1 MKAAREFLG
10 DDVIDDLTGPLAGHT
25 EAGDLVFRP
34 ALRAAI
40 GPSLL
45 AILGIGLLLVPAFMG
60 LARQDDVETGVGAL
74 DIFLLLSQN
83 SQYLFALAPA
93 LAPLVTVLTT
103 RYVLA
108 GDGIRLRR
116 QFLSKEEHKVSWE
129 KVTALRHKRS
139 VLDRILGIER
149 LDVIAYGER
158 GATLHLVGLPDAAPL
173 RDHVGRR
180 MRDSATVEALFRAD

>member
-1 MKAAREFLG
+1 MKAARDVLG
-10 DDVIDDLTGPLAGHT
+10 DEVVDDLLGPLAGHT

-34 ALRAAI
+34 SLRAAI

-45 AILGIGLLLVPAFMG
+45 AVLGIGLLLVPAFMG
-60 LARQDDVETGVGAL
+60 LAQQDDVETGLGAL
-74 DIFLLLSQN
+74 DVLLILSQN

-93 LAPLVTVLTT
+93 LAPAINVLTT

-108 GDGIRLRR
+108 GDGIRLRK
-116 QFLSKEEHKVSWE
+116 QFLSKEEHKVTWE

-139 VLDRILGIER
+139 LLDRLLGIER

-158 GATLHLVGLPDAAPL
+158 GATLHLVGLRDAAPL
-173 RDHVGRR
+173 RDHVGVR
-180 MRDSATVEALFRAD
+180 MRQSATVDALFRSD